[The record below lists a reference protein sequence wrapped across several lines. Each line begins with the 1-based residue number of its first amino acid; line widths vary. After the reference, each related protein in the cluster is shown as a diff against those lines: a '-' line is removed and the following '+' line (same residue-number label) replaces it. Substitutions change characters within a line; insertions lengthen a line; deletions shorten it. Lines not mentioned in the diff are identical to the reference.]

1 MSYMP
6 GHFGSGLIGSITTL
20 FFIFCKIWPRTW
32 VSHISS
38 QLIGMDFTMILA
50 CCNYYF

>member
-20 FFIFCKIWPRTW
+20 FFIFFVK
-32 VSHISS
+32 SGQELGFLISQVNS
-38 QLIGMDFTMILA
+38 SVWILQ
-50 CCNYYF
+50 